1 MIEEE
6 TKLDDC
12 IETLKMIANYIDY
25 SLNDEEADSP
35 DPYYILYLIRQTLK
49 RVTWQI
55 ERAREVVSRMAHNHV

>member
-35 DPYYILYLIRQTLK
+35 DPYHILYLIRQTLK
-49 RVTWQI
+49 RVG
-55 ERAREVVSRMAHNHV
+55 

>member
-12 IETLKMIANYIDY
+12 IETLNMIANYIDY
-25 SLNDEEADSP
+25 SVNDEESDSP

-49 RVTWQI
+49 RVT
-55 ERAREVVSRMAHNHV
+55 